1 MFYFGSSW
9 PEDLVRT
16 ENGFGKAARLE
27 QGEAQQDSI
36 ADTRPD
42 GVHHIAANG
51 DALHQNR
58 IDRHAY
64 QNQHTLKANG
74 QQGLEIVGA
83 HAAKLPVDAG
93 GNWDRC
99 KARQK

>member
-1 MFYFGSSW
+1 MFIGLLSHVARAYRWRLQLRTLGQNPTMRTLTNAIFG
-9 PEDLVRT
+9 T
-16 ENGFGKAARLE
+16 
-27 QGEAQQDSI
+27 
-36 ADTRPD
+36 D

-93 GNWDRC
+93 GKWDRC

>member
-1 MFYFGSSW
+1 MLQWNSRACRSSEARCRREKSRAQRRKAVLLFYFGSSW

-58 IDRHAY
+58 IDR
-64 QNQHTLKANG
+64 KS
-74 QQGLEIVGA
+74 V
-83 HAAKLPVDAG
+83 V
-93 GNWDRC
+93 
-99 KARQK
+99 